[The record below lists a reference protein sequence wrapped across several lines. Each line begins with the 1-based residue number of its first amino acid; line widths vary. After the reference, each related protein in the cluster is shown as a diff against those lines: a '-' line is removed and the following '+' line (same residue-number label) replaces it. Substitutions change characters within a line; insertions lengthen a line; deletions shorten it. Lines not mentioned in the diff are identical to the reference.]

1 MSQSA
6 SLSILLKSNIDK
18 QQNRPYQ
25 IKLNHHIQFPEQM
38 TDAFLELN
46 KNSVNLT
53 QEERYKKT
61 LELWKS
67 GDLHN
72 AIYMSIMDPRNIIEK
87 YVWESYTK
95 GSELNSFNDYLLTN
109 LTTYL
114 NNNNN
119 NKIPIS
125 SNDIKTF
132 QSIST
137 QTNDDENKSYVMSDK
152 KMIFLALF
160 LPFTYFLL
168 RIYK

>member
-1 MSQSA
+1 
-6 SLSILLKSNIDK
+6 
-18 QQNRPYQ
+18 
-25 IKLNHHIQFPEQM
+25 
-38 TDAFLELN
+38 
-46 KNSVNLT
+46 
-53 QEERYKKT
+53 
-61 LELWKS
+61 
-67 GDLHN
+67 
-72 AIYMSIMDPRNIIEK
+72 
-87 YVWESYTK
+87 
-95 GSELNSFNDYLLTN
+95 LTN

-114 NNNNN
+114 NNNN